1 MKVTQ
6 VVIITF
12 YLFIP
17 FFTCLKVV
25 IVYDI
30 KMNKHKSQEQL
41 NRFSLILFS
50 CVSYGQEKVLWKK
63 KIKNDDIIK

>member
-6 VVIITF
+6 VVIIIF

-63 KIKNDDIIK
+63 KIKN